1 MKHILNFTLNGE
13 PIQVEIEPHL
23 TLLQLLREKLELTG
37 TKEGCGMGECG
48 ACTVL
53 LDGKTVN
60 SCIFPA
66 VEAEGKSITTIEGI
80 ADGKGGLHPIQK
92 AFVEQGAIQCGF
104 CTPGNRRR
112 RRFGTELPATSAA
125 VPAISRSSRPSRQPA
140 ANYDNN
146 HIPGTN
152 NQIITRVPM
161 TQILKTDRCAPSSL
175 RIFGHWELFGVWDL
189 VIGISTAEGGWHGR
203 VHQCWK
209 TNPQTGCRGKS
220 DGEGNLH

>member
-37 TKEGCGMGECG
+37 TKESCGMGECG

-92 AFVEQGAIQCGF
+92 AFIEHGAIQCGF
-104 CTPGNRRR
+104 CTPGMVLSVKALLDEIPKP
-112 RRFGTELPATSAA
+112 TEEEIRNGIAGNLCRCTG
-125 VPAISRSSRPSRQPA
+125 
-140 ANYDNN
+140 YL
-146 HIPGTN
+146 
-152 NQIITRVPM
+152 QIIQAVKAASG
-161 TQILKTDRCAPSSL
+161 Q
-175 RIFGHWELFGVWDL
+175 
-189 VIGISTAEGGWHGR
+189 
-203 VHQCWK
+203 
-209 TNPQTGCRGKS
+209 
-220 DGEGNLH
+220 